1 MVPIWVTPIEEE
13 SGRGRLLPP
22 RFNLYKG
29 QQQFWRAWRWWQWWR
44 RKSRTRRWT
53 RRWMRRWTRK
63 WRGTENLFCHLG
75 WIFTRVSRTFGQNN
89 PNQQNSSTRLNVM
102 DRKHHTAHH
111 TRKHHTQLQKSW
123 RAEDS
128 SLWGENNKPSQMKMQ
143 TLEISGVHQKI
154 FESIAAIQIKCLG
167 SKYIYFPCAGITDKW

>member
-1 MVPIWVTPIEEE
+1 MERGDPSRWCPYGWRPLKRSQEEE
-13 SGRGRLLPP
+13 GFCHPGLIFTRVSSSFGGHGDGGSGGGGRVGQGSGRGGGWGGEHGNEEEQRI
-22 RFNLYKG
+22 F
-29 QQQFWRAWRWWQWWR
+29 
-44 RKSRTRRWT
+44 
-53 RRWMRRWTRK
+53 
-63 WRGTENLFCHLG
+63 FCHLG

-143 TLEISGVHQKI
+143 TLEISGVHQKN
-154 FESIAAIQIKCLG
+154 L
-167 SKYIYFPCAGITDKW
+167 

>member
-1 MVPIWVTPIEEE
+1 MTPNGEGGPFQMVPIWVTPIEEE

-102 DRKHHTAHH
+102 DRKRT
-111 TRKHHTQLQKSW
+111 
-123 RAEDS
+123 
-128 SLWGENNKPSQMKMQ
+128 
-143 TLEISGVHQKI
+143 TLENTTQRYKSHDVLRIHRFGVKTTNL
-154 FESIAAIQIKCLG
+154 ARWKCKL
-167 SKYIYFPCAGITDKW
+167 